1 MKTQR
6 IKTLSAFVIALLMIT
21 APNLYAQKGRSYA
34 KNKEFNKN
42 QVCERIPD
50 LTEEQEAKI
59 KELRVDHLKEMK
71 PFRNQMNEL
80 RARKQTL
87 MTTDNASLKEIN
99 SVIDQMTEVKNKMM
113 KATAKHRQ
121 EIRNLLTDEQRI
133 FFDSRPMR
141 GTRHGKGM
149 RHGRGMHGGGYGMGV
164 QNVEDSNV

>member
-6 IKTLSAFVIALLMIT
+6 IKTLSAFLIALLMLT
-21 APNLYAQKGRSYA
+21 ASNLYAQKGRGYA
-34 KNKEFNKN
+34 KNRDFNKN

-71 PFRNQMNEL
+71 SFRNQMNEL
-80 RARKQTL
+80 RARKRTF
-87 MTTDNASLKEIN
+87 MTSDNADLKEIN
-99 SVIDQMTEVKNKMM
+99 SVIDQMTEIQNQMM

-141 GTRHGKGM
+141 GPRHGKSM
-149 RHGRGMHGGGYGMGV
+149 RHGRGMYGGGYCMGI
-164 QNVEDSNV
+164 QDSNG